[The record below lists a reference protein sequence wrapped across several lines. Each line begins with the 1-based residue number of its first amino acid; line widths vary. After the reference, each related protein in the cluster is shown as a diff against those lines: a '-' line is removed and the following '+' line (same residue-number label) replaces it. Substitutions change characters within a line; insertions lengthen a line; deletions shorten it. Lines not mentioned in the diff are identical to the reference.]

1 MTPRQFDALKR
12 GLAQIPRDG
21 LERLRDHIAAGKPMV
36 VGSDVVVRETRT
48 GRAIG

>member
-21 LERLRDHIAAGKPMV
+21 LERLRDHIAAGRPML
-36 VGSDVVVRETRT
+36 VGTVAIVGLDWRD
-48 GRAIG
+48 RAVG